1 MLTAIYHMLSRGVDH
16 YHDLSWPN
24 TSIAR
29 STDFKAK
36 RLVALKLSKLGFSV
50 ELQKID
56 QAA

>member
-1 MLTAIYHMLSRGVDH
+1 MLSRGVDH
-16 YHDLSWPN
+16 HDLG
-24 TSIAR
+24 AKHFDRR

-36 RLVALKLSKLGFSV
+36 RLVAQLSKLGFSV